1 MIHTLFSI
9 QMQVPTSLVGFYFTL
24 FVLICL
30 VCYGGYEST
39 LRLFTYLEL
48 QLRYAIVRIKIII
61 LSRKI
66 RKQLVKDTDNYSKLI
81 KELKNGR

>member
-1 MIHTLFSI
+1 
-9 QMQVPTSLVGFYFTL
+9 MQIKVPTALVGFYFTL

-48 QLRYAIVRIKIII
+48 QLRYAIVRTKIII

-66 RKQLVKDTDNYSKLI
+66 RKQFVKYTDHYSNLV

>member
-1 MIHTLFSI
+1 MIHTKISI

-24 FVLICL
+24 FLLICL

-39 LRLFTYLEL
+39 LRLFTYIEL
-48 QLRYAIVRIKIII
+48 QLRYAIVRIKIMI
-61 LSRKI
+61 LSARI
-66 RKQLVKDTDNYSKLI
+66 RKQLIKDTDNYSKLI

>member
-9 QMQVPTSLVGFYFTL
+9 QMKVPTSLVGFYFTL

-66 RKQLVKDTDNYSKLI
+66 RKQLVKDTDHYSKLI